1 MLIKV
6 FEVGPYLSNCYLVGD
21 EATRVGMILDPGFE
35 AQTIRS
41 GIRSHNFAIEK
52 IVLTHGHLDHIG
64 AVSELKSKT
73 GAELLIHRQDGLML
87 TDPRENLSAFS
98 GENIKAPAAD
108 RLLEDGEVISVGS
121 LKFDIL
127 HTPGHSPGGICL
139 HSDKLIFTGDTL
151 FAGSI
156 GRTDFPGSDYDTLM
170 RSIREKLMV
179 LPDDTTI
186 YPGHGPKSTIGQ
198 ERQFNPFVLEAL
210 RQ

>member
-1 MLIKV
+1 MLLKV

-21 EATRVGMILDPGFE
+21 EATEVGMILDPGFE
-35 AQTIRS
+35 AQTIWS
-41 GIRSHNFAIEK
+41 GIRSLNLKIER

-64 AVSELKSKT
+64 AVGELKSKT
-73 GAELLIHRQDGLML
+73 GAELLIHREDARML

-98 GENIKAPAAD
+98 GENIKAPKAD
-108 RLLEDGEVISVGS
+108 RLLEDGEVISLGK
-121 LKFDIL
+121 LKFKIL

-139 HSDKLIFTGDTL
+139 VSDKIVFTGDTL

-156 GRTDFPGSDYDTLM
+156 GRTDFPGSDYETLM

-198 ERQFNPFVLEAL
+198 ERRFNPFVLEAL
-210 RQ
+210 RP

>member
-6 FEVGPYLSNCYLVGD
+6 LEVGPYLSNCYIVGD
-21 EATRVGMILDPGFE
+21 EATQVGMILDPGFE
-35 AQTIRS
+35 AQTIQSGMRS
-41 GIRSHNFAIEK
+41 LNLKIVK

-64 AVSELKSKT
+64 AVGELKSKT
-73 GAELLIHRQDGLML
+73 GAELLIHRKDAQML

-98 GENIKAPAAD
+98 GENIKAPKAD
-108 RLLEDGEVISVGS
+108 RLLEDGEKISLGD
-121 LKFDIL
+121 LEFQIL

-139 HSDKLIFTGDTL
+139 LSDKIVFTGDTL

-156 GRTDFPGSDYDTLM
+156 GRTDFPGSDYNTLM

-198 ERQFNPFVLEAL
+198 ERRSNPFVLEAL
-210 RQ
+210 RP

>member
-6 FEVGPYLSNCYLVGD
+6 FEVGPYLSNCYIVGD
-21 EATRVGMILDPGFE
+21 EATQVGMIIDPGFE
-35 AQTIRS
+35 AETIQSGMRS
-41 GIRSHNFAIEK
+41 SDLRIEK

-64 AVSELKSKT
+64 AVGELKSKT
-73 GAELLIHRQDGLML
+73 GAELLIHRKDAQML

-98 GENIKAPAAD
+98 GENIKAPRAD
-108 RLLEDGEVISVGS
+108 RLLEDGEKISLGN
-121 LKFDIL
+121 LEFQIL
-127 HTPGHSPGGICL
+127 HTPGHSPGGISL
-139 HSDKLIFTGDTL
+139 LSDKIVFTGDTL

-198 ERQFNPFVLEAL
+198 ERKFNPFVLEAL
-210 RQ
+210 RP

>member
-73 GAELLIHRQDGLML
+73 GAELLIHRQDGPML

-108 RLLEDGEVISVGS
+108 RLLEEGEVISVGS
-121 LKFDIL
+121 LKFDVL

-139 HSDKLIFTGDTL
+139 HSDKLVFTGDTL